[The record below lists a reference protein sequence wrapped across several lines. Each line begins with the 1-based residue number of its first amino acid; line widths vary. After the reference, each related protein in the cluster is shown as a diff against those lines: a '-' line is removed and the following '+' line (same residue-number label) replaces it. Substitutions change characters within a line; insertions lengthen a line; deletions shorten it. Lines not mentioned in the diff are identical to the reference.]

1 MNNIISKI
9 SEIESA
15 ASSIMDNA
23 NLQKQALSKDME
35 QRTKAFDEQ
44 LEAETN
50 EKIQAMRSDME
61 LEMQKQLDLQKQ
73 DTDKTIVLLDQLYKK
88 NHMQY
93 VDQLFQDMI
102 KE

>member
-23 NLQKQALSKDME
+23 NLQKHALSKDME

-50 EKIQAMRSDME
+50 EKIQAMRSEME

>member
-50 EKIQAMRSDME
+50 EKIQAMRSEME

>member
-50 EKIQAMRSDME
+50 EKIQAMRSEME

-73 DTDKTIVLLDQLYKK
+73 DTDRTIALLDQLYEK

>member
-50 EKIQAMRSDME
+50 EKIQAMRSEME

-73 DTDKTIVLLDQLYKK
+73 DTDKTIALLDQLYKK
-88 NHMQY
+88 NHMHY

>member
-23 NLQKQALSKDME
+23 NLQKQTLSKDME
-35 QRTKAFDEQ
+35 QRIKSFDDQ

-50 EKIQAMRSDME
+50 KKIQAMRSEME

-73 DTDKTIVLLDQLYKK
+73 NTDRTIALLDQLYKK

>member
-50 EKIQAMRSDME
+50 EKIQAMRSEME

-73 DTDKTIVLLDQLYKK
+73 DTDKTIALLDHLYKK

>member
-50 EKIQAMRSDME
+50 EKIQAMRSEME

-73 DTDKTIVLLDQLYKK
+73 DTDKTIALLDQLYKK

>member
-50 EKIQAMRSDME
+50 EKIQAMRSEME
-61 LEMQKQLDLQKQ
+61 LEMQKQLVRELEIIMKQ
-73 DTDKTIVLLDQLYKK
+73 EGELLK
-88 NHMQY
+88 NKFFTHA
-93 VDQLFQDMI
+93 LC
-102 KE
+102 

>member
-23 NLQKQALSKDME
+23 NPQKQALSKDME

-50 EKIQAMRSDME
+50 EKIQAMRSEME

-73 DTDKTIVLLDQLYKK
+73 DTDKTIALLDQLYKK

>member
-23 NLQKQALSKDME
+23 NLQKQALSNDME

-50 EKIQAMRSDME
+50 EKIQAMRSEME

>member
-50 EKIQAMRSDME
+50 EKIQAMRSEME

-73 DTDKTIVLLDQLYKK
+73 DTDRTIALLDQLYKK